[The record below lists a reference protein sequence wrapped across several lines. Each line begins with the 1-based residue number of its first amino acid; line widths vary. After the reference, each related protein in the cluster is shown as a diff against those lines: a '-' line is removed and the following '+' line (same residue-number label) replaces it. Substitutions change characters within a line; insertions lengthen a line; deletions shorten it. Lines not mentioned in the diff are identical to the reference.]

1 MRKVYVLGVGQT
13 LFGRQPQ
20 FTAIDLGQQAV
31 KAALSDAGIS
41 AKELQIAFSGNAID
55 PVDGNPGQN
64 LFARLGV
71 SRIPIY
77 NILNQCATGISELDL
92 LYTKIAAGEADVGI
106 AVGMDSMT
114 TAKSIKKGEL
124 LAPPDLIG
132 QLGWSVASCLA
143 MVANRL
149 IYEQGATIEDI
160 CYPAIK
166 NHRNAVG
173 NPYAMFRREMTVEEI
188 MASPMICSPVTVKQ
202 CCPFTDGAA
211 AVILCS
217 EDYARKHS
225 SKLIE
230 VRASTVMSGEFMDL
244 ERDILHQSILEE
256 CVRTLAEKSG
266 IGPDEVQ
273 CVETHDAFS
282 PEEIQTYES
291 MLLCPRG
298 EGIARMRAGWFDID
312 GKCAVNPS
320 GGLEALGH
328 PIAASGVRVV
338 AEIALQLRG
347 EATGHQVANA
357 KAGIAQMVG
366 GALTTM
372 GAPIA
377 SGMMMLSR

>member
-1 MRKVYVLGVGQT
+1 M
-13 LFGRQPQ
+13 
-20 FTAIDLGQQAV
+20 
-31 KAALSDAGIS
+31 
-41 AKELQIAFSGNAID
+41 
-55 PVDGNPGQN
+55 
-64 LFARLGV
+64 
-71 SRIPIY
+71 
-77 NILNQCATGISELDL
+77 DL
-92 LYTKIAAGEADVGI
+92 LYTKIASGAYDVGI

-114 TAKSIKKGEL
+114 TSTTYKKGQL
-124 LAPPDLIG
+124 LAPKDLLG
-132 QLGWSVASCLA
+132 QLGWSVSACLA

-149 IYEQGATIEDI
+149 IYEQGATIDDI
-160 CYPAIK
+160 CYPAVK

-173 NPYAMFRREMTVEEI
+173 NQYAMFRKELTTEEI
-188 MASPMICSPVTVKQ
+188 MASPMISYPITVKQ

-217 EDYARKHS
+217 ERFAKKHTT
-225 SKLIE
+225 KMIE
-230 VRASTVMSGEFMDL
+230 VKASTIMSGEFSDL

-256 CVRTLAEKSG
+256 CVRNLSEQSG
-266 IGPDEVQ
+266 IGSDEVQ

-291 MLLCPRG
+291 MLLCKRG
-298 EGIARMRAGWFDID
+298 EGIAKMRDGWFDLD
-312 GKCAVNPS
+312 GPCAVNPS

-347 EATGHQVANA
+347 EASGHQVKNA

-366 GALTTM
+366 GTLTTM

-377 SGMMMLSR
+377 SGMQLLAR